1 MRERNANKA
10 LFFRRGVRPAN
21 YNRPVS
27 HAPDHERRFGGIER
41 LYGAGALARAQ
52 AAHVT
57 VIGIGGVGSWA
68 VEALARSGIGRLTLI
83 DLDHVAESN
92 INRQVHALGAT
103 LGASKVLAMRE
114 RILAINPDCEVA
126 CVEEFIDER
135 NIAELVPPCSA
146 VIDAIDHVRAK
157 AALIAHCRRAGL
169 RIVTTGGAG
178 GRRDPTCIEVADLA
192 RTTQDALAS
201 KVRARLRKEYGFTR
215 DPKRKFGV
223 DCVFSPEQAPR
234 GTATCAVPGADG
246 FEAGAGLNCAGYGSS
261 VAVTA
266 SFGFAA
272 AARVLAAILPA

>member
-1 MRERNANKA
+1 MNLLSDE
-10 LFFRRGVRPAN
+10 
-21 YNRPVS
+21 
-27 HAPDHERRFGGIER
+27 ERRFGGIER
-41 LYGAGALARAQ
+41 LYGSGALTRAR

-68 VEALARSGIGRLTLI
+68 AEALARSGLGRLTLI

-92 INRQVHALGAT
+92 INRQVHALGTT
-103 LGASKVLAMRE
+103 LGAAKVLAMRE
-114 RILAINPDCEVA
+114 RILAINPA
-126 CVEEFIDER
+126 CAVTCIEDFIEER
-135 NIAELVPPCSA
+135 NIAELLPACDA

-169 RIVTTGGAG
+169 RIVTTGAAG
-178 GRRDPTCIEVADLA
+178 GRTDPTRIEVADLS

-201 KVRARLRKEYGFTR
+201 KVRAKLRKDYGYSR

-223 DCVFSPEQAPR
+223 DCVFSPEQSR
-234 GTATCAVPGADG
+234 RSGEDCAVPGAAG
-246 FEAGAGLNCAGYGSS
+246 FDAGAGLNCAGYGSS